1 METYKEE
8 KRKVNRFI
16 FQKKK
21 KVNEQFGRKI
31 NEDTNGNRKLFLKE
45 VSNEKGGKVKSCSRV
60 KEGNGRLAQGEHEA
74 QKI

>member
-1 METYKEE
+1 MLGRRCWQPGDEEANERCMETYKEE

-45 VSNEKGGKVKSCSRV
+45 VSNEKGARG
-60 KEGNGRLAQGEHEA
+60 L
-74 QKI
+74 